1 MGAAAPAIFLAV
13 GAGLK
18 IGGAVIQAKAQR
30 DQADAIAEAAE
41 FNALQAE
48 QQGLVEEGRL
58 RRLARRKISSQR
70 VLFAKAGVTLEG
82 SPLFFLAQNAGE
94 LELDAANA
102 RIAARNSA
110 RLDRERADVALDAGR
125 TAAGAALLAGLSGA
139 FGTALSTQSFGRQAS
154 TASTATTS
162 TSLPSGSFTAPG
174 SRA

>member
-1 MGAAAPAIFLAV
+1 MGQAAAIIALVA

-18 IGGAVIQAKAQR
+18 IGGGVLQAKAAR
-30 DQADAIAEAAE
+30 DQADAIAEASE

-58 RRLARRKISSQR
+58 RRLARRKLSTQR

-102 RIAARNSA
+102 RISARNSA

-125 TAAGAALLAGLSGA
+125 TAAGAALLSGLAGAIGV
-139 FGTALSTQSFGRQAS
+139 GLSTQSFGQGSSSSAS
-154 TASTATTS
+154 SSGGSATT
-162 TSLPSGSFTAPG
+162 
-174 SRA
+174 